1 MTRVLV
7 VDDEEG
13 IRSFLAEVL
22 ELDGYDVAT
31 ATDGQEALA
40 CLEEQVYHLLLTD
53 LRMPN
58 MGGEALVREAKALQ
72 PELVVIVLTAYGTV
86 TTAVELMKMG
96 AFDFLQ
102 KPLESPKALRSLVK
116 KALSRRQE
124 LEEAVRYQQVQRGQ
138 GEVPLTY
145 GAPAML
151 SVVDALQK
159 VARTKTA
166 VLLTGESGTGKEVA
180 ARRVHD
186 WSPRAGGP
194 FVAVN
199 CAALS
204 EHLLESE
211 LFGHEQGAF
220 TGASERRMGRIEA
233 AEGGSFF
240 LDEIGELKWELQAKL
255 LRVLQEKTYERVG
268 GNETLSCDVRWIA
281 ATNRD
286 LRTLVSEGLF
296 REDLYHR
303 LAVFPIALP
312 ALRDRPEDIVPLART
327 LLTRIA
333 DELGYEA
340 IALDAN
346 VEEALSGWS
355 WPGNVRALS
364 NVLERA
370 AILSEGQTIT
380 LEHLQ
385 PPADEDTV
393 SSTASADSLMTE
405 PRALADMEREAIV
418 AALAS
423 VDGNR
428 RKASELLGIGLRTLY
443 DKLKKYDIK

>member
-1 MTRVLV
+1 MTRILV

-58 MGGEALVREAKALQ
+58 MDGEALVREAKALQ

-86 TTAVELMKMG
+86 TTAVELMKLG

-116 KALSRRQE
+116 KGLSRRQE
-124 LEEAVRYQQVQRGQ
+124 LEETVRDQQVQRGQ
-138 GEVPLTY
+138 GDIPLTY

-151 SVVDALQK
+151 PVVDALQK

-186 WSPRAGGP
+186 WSPRADGP

-220 TGASERRMGRIEA
+220 TGASERRIGRIEA

-286 LRTLVSEGLF
+286 LRALVSEGLF

-312 ALRDRPEDIVPLART
+312 ALRDRPEDIVPLAHT
-327 LLTRIA
+327 LLIRIA
-333 DELGYEA
+333 DDLGYEA
-340 IALDAN
+340 IALDAH

-364 NVLERA
+364 NALERA

-385 PPADEDTV
+385 APGGEDTV
-393 SSTASADSLMTE
+393 SSTASADSLTTE